1 MRRGAHSCGRRVC
14 LAHPTDARE
23 YRECC
28 ARSVRCNSTPSACW
42 LDRTSLVAYARLG
55 AIGRQRIEKAYWTHE
70 PQAATSFEYW
80 SHAACLLP
88 AEDWPHFAFRRR
100 RNRGREWKYHK
111 PEQWA
116 MDEVLA
122 RLRDEGPLTATEL
135 GGAKAGG
142 EWWDWS
148 AIKVACERLLAF
160 GDVVVTER
168 RGWRRVYDL
177 PQRALPAA
185 LLSEP
190 DDRTCLRA
198 LVRNA
203 VEQLGVATV
212 ADIADQYRLVQAQV
226 HSVIGE
232 TDLVEVSVESWR
244 SRAWADPAA
253 LTALGQRARH
263 RTTLLSPFDSLVW
276 DRTRTERVFDFTHRL
291 EAYTPAHKRVHGYF
305 AMPLLAGGQLVG
317 RVDPKRIGKTLVAR
331 QTSLAHPRHAP
342 ALARSMAEA
351 ANWLGCDSVRIERL
365 EPAAA
370 RGNVEQALSD
380 EGLV

>member
-1 MRRGAHSCGRRVC
+1 MLRSLGAVQLDTISV
-14 LAHPTDARE
+14 L
-23 YRECC
+23 
-28 ARSVRCNSTPSACW
+28 ARSHE
-42 LDRTSLVAYARLG
+42 LVAYARLG
-55 AIGRQRIEKAYWTHE
+55 AIGRQRIECAYWTHE

-100 RNRGREWKYHK
+100 RNRDREWKYHK

-116 MDEVLA
+116 MDEVLT
-122 RLRDEGPLTATEL
+122 RLREEGPLTATEL

-148 AIKVACERLLAF
+148 AIKVGCERLLAF

-177 PQRALPAA
+177 PQRALPATV
-185 LLSEP
+185 LNDP
-190 DDRTCLRA
+190 DDHTCLRE
-198 LVRNA
+198 LVRKA

-226 HSVIGE
+226 LSVIDE
-232 TDLVEVSVESWR
+232 TGLIEVTVENWR
-244 SRAWADPAA
+244 GRAWADPAA
-253 LTALGQRARH
+253 LEALSERARH

-276 DRTRTERVFDFTHRL
+276 DRGRTERVFDFTHRL
-291 EAYTPAHKRVHGYF
+291 EAYTPAAKRVHGYF

-317 RVDPKRIGKTLVAR
+317 RVDPKRVGRTLVAR
-331 QTSLAHPRHAP
+331 QASLAHPRHAS
-342 ALARSMAEA
+342 ALARSLAEA
-351 ANWLGCDSVRIERL
+351 AGWVGCDRVRIENL
-365 EPAAA
+365 EPVSA
-370 RGNVEQALSD
+370 RADVERMLAD
-380 EGLV
+380 EGFA